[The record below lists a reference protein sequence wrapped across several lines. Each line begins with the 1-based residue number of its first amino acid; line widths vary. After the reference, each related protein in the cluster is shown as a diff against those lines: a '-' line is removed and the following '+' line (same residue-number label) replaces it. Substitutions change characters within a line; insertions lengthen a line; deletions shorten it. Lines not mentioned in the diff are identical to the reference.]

1 MTEEQK
7 IEIEKLAEEKC
18 RLHDRIHRDCYIAG
32 FVQCA
37 RYYYKR
43 LAEYKERYQKQKL
56 INMEMLE
63 EMQKMI
69 EALDRAGI
77 KELGGSI

>member
-1 MTEEQK
+1 MTKEKKE
-7 IEIEKLAEEKC
+7 EIEKLAEEKC
-18 RLHDRIHRDCYIAG
+18 RLHDRIHRDCYVAG

-37 RYYYKR
+37 RYFYKR
-43 LAEYKERYQKQKL
+43 LAEYKERYEKQKL

-63 EMQKMI
+63 EMNKMV

-77 KELGGSI
+77 KDLQG